1 MKVVI
6 VEDEVLSQEQLERM
20 LQRIGTSAGLTG
32 TELEVVAK
40 LDSVKGCKAFFS
52 QFPQVDLVFMDIH
65 LADGNAM
72 DFLKEFPITTPIIFT
87 TAFDQYALNAFKVNA
102 VDYLLKPIDKNELE
116 TAIRKHVRLTS
127 QQQNELLEN
136 IRLLTKGNTYKNRFM
151 VKLGDSLSSIKTEE
165 IHHFISEDGMVFL
178 VTTAGKRFPLDY
190 NLDQLENLVDPA
202 HFFRIN
208 RKVII
213 RLDSIQKVASYFNSR
228 LKIHAL
234 HLPEDDAIVSR
245 ERAGKFKEWFS

>member
-6 VEDEVLSQEQLERM
+6 VEDEVLSQEHLERM
-20 LQRIGTSAGLTG
+20 LQRMNLGV
-32 TELEVVAK
+32 EVITK
-40 LDSVKGCKAFFS
+40 LDSVKGCKTFFS

-72 DFLKEFPITTPIIFT
+72 DFLREFPISTPIVFT

-116 TAIRKHVRLTS
+116 AAIQKHLRLST

-136 IRLLTKGNTYKNRFM
+136 IRMLTKGNTYKNRFM

-178 VTTAGKRFPLDY
+178 VTDAGKRFPLDY
-190 NLDQLENLVDPA
+190 NLDQLENLIEPTQ
-202 HFFRIN
+202 FFRIN
-208 RKVII
+208 RKVIV
-213 RLDSIQKVASYFNSR
+213 RLDAIQKVASFFNSR
-228 LKIHAL
+228 LKIHSV
-234 HLPEDDAIVSR
+234 HLSEDDAIVSR
-245 ERAGKFKEWFS
+245 ERVGNFKEWFS

>member
-6 VEDEVLSQEQLERM
+6 VEDEVLSQEYLERM
-20 LQRIGTSAGLTG
+20 LQRIQADI
-32 TELEVVAK
+32 EVVAK
-40 LDSVKGCKAFFS
+40 LDSVKSCKTFFAGL
-52 QFPQVDLVFMDIH
+52 PQIDLVFMDIH

-72 DFLKEFPITTPIIFT
+72 DFLKDFPIATPIIFT

-116 TAIRKHVRLTS
+116 AAIQKHVRLSS

-136 IRLLTKGNTYKNRFM
+136 IRLLTKGNAFKNRFM

-165 IHHFISEDGMVFL
+165 IHHFISEDGMVLL
-178 VTTAGKRFPLDY
+178 VTNQGKRFPLDY
-190 NLDQLENLVDPA
+190 NLDQLEQIIDPTQ
-202 HFFRIN
+202 FFRIN

-213 RLDSIQKVASYFNSR
+213 RLDAIQKVASYFNSR
-228 LKIHAL
+228 LRIHAL
-234 HLPEDDAIVSR
+234 QLSEDDAIVSR
-245 ERAGKFKEWFS
+245 DRVGNFKEWFS

>member
-6 VEDEVLSQEQLERM
+6 VEDEVLSAEHLERM
-20 LQRIGTSAGLTG
+20 LQRMQVD
-32 TELEVVAK
+32 LEVVAK
-40 LDSVKGCKAFFS
+40 LDSVKSCKNYFA

-72 DFLKEFPITTPIIFT
+72 DFLREFPITTPIIFT

-102 VDYLLKPIDKNELE
+102 VDYLLKPIDKTELE
-116 TAIRKHVRLTS
+116 SAIQKHLRLSS

-151 VKLGDSLSSIKTEE
+151 VKLGDSLTSLKTEE
-165 IHHFISEDGMVFL
+165 IHHFLSEDGMVLL
-178 VTTAGKRFPLDY
+178 VTNQGKRFPLDY
-190 NLDQLENLVDPA
+190 NLDQLEQLIEPTQ
-202 HFFRIN
+202 FFRIN

-213 RLDSIQKVASYFNSR
+213 RLDAIQKVASYFNSR
-228 LKIHAL
+228 LKIHAP
-234 HLPEDDAIVSR
+234 HLQEDDAIVSR
-245 ERAGKFKEWFS
+245 ERVGNFKEWFS

>member
-6 VEDEVLSQEQLERM
+6 VEDEGLSQEYLERM
-20 LQRIGTSAGLTG
+20 LQRINVD
-32 TELEVVAK
+32 LEVVAK
-40 LDSVKGCKAFFS
+40 LDSVKACKNFFA
-52 QFPQVDLVFMDIH
+52 QMPQIDLIFMDIH

-72 DFLKEFPITTPIIFT
+72 DFLKDFPITTPIIFT

-116 TAIRKHVRLTS
+116 AAIQKHVRLSS

-136 IRLLTKGNTYKNRFM
+136 IRLLTKGNAFKNRFM

-165 IHHFISEDGMVFL
+165 IHHFISEDGMVL
-178 VTTAGKRFPLDY
+178 LITNQGKRFPLDY
-190 NLDQLENLVDPA
+190 NLDQLEQLIDPA
-202 HFFRIN
+202 AFFRIN

-213 RLDSIQKVASYFNSR
+213 RIDSIQKVASYFNSR
-228 LKIHAL
+228 LRIHAL
-234 HLPEDDAIVSR
+234 QLSEDDAIVSR
-245 ERAGKFKEWFS
+245 DRVGNFKEWFS